1 MLGMHAVIL
10 ATPGPSPA
18 LCACTGSTVGH
29 SHPNESCC
37 YIRRFHEGATLFLA
51 FRICA
56 YPGDLNVV
64 QLLLPVENTLH
75 PVHPHVDVSNQD
87 RLADPLN

>member
-1 MLGMHAVIL
+1 M
-10 ATPGPSPA
+10 
-18 LCACTGSTVGH
+18 
-29 SHPNESCC
+29 
-37 YIRRFHEGATLFLA
+37 RRFHKGATLFLA